1 MKRRELFTTLMAVT
15 LLPVLSAP
23 AKAEQMGASRIEDVL
38 AGNTIKGSWSG
49 EQYRQYFSEDGATI
63 HVANDGE
70 RAHGRWRVDRDKQVY
85 ESWWPSTGWIPY
97 AMVDVPDG
105 EYAWL
110 NGDRLET
117 FEVEAGR
124 QLD

>member
-1 MKRRELFTTLMAVT
+1 MKRRALFTTLMAVT

-23 AKAEQMGASRIEDVL
+23 AKAQQMNASEIEDLL
-38 AGNTIKGSWSG
+38 AGNTIKGAWSG
-49 EQYRQYFSEDGATI
+49 EQYRQYFAEDGATVY
-63 HVANDGE
+63 VADDGE
-70 RAHGRWRVDRDKQVY
+70 REHGRWRVDRDKQVY

-110 NGDRLET
+110 NGDRMET
-117 FEVEAGR
+117 FEVEEGR
-124 QLD
+124 RIE